1 MNKEYLGIYDHKE
14 SDTFRPTAK
23 SRIHKDMP
31 TSKTLTCRE
40 DSCCVIEAEREREK
54 RIRIRKLTPLECL
67 KLMGFT
73 ETDYLALRKIGMS
86 DAAIY
91 HLSGDSIVSTVL
103 VSLFS
108 NLVNDDEKSHIDII
122 NNYVKELANK

>member
-40 DSCCVIEAEREREK
+40 DSCCVIEAERERE
-54 RIRIRKLTPLECL
+54 R
-67 KLMGFT
+67 
-73 ETDYLALRKIGMS
+73 ETD
-86 DAAIY
+86 
-91 HLSGDSIVSTVL
+91 
-103 VSLFS
+103 
-108 NLVNDDEKSHIDII
+108 
-122 NNYVKELANK
+122 

>member
-40 DSCCVIEAEREREK
+40 DSCCVIEAERERNGLGFVSSHRWNALNLWVLLK
-54 RIRIRKLTPLECL
+54 PTILHFVKL
-67 KLMGFT
+67 
-73 ETDYLALRKIGMS
+73 
-86 DAAIY
+86 
-91 HLSGDSIVSTVL
+91 V
-103 VSLFS
+103 
-108 NLVNDDEKSHIDII
+108 
-122 NNYVKELANK
+122 